1 MGWYAVSMPLCGECR
16 PQEWMKI
23 VVKFDVSR
31 WKNGMVC
38 CQYAP
43 CGECRPQE
51 QVKIGAE
58 TDVSQP
64 VK

>member
-1 MGWYAVSMPLCGECR
+1 MPLCREYR
-16 PQEWMKI
+16 LQEQAKVVAKI
-23 VVKFDVSR
+23 DVSR
-31 WKNGMVC
+31 CKNGMAC